1 MEYLRMHPA
10 MIEVANLD
18 MQSKNS
24 QINGERR
31 THHDLV
37 NNRFDI
43 TKGIG
48 IECWWYN
55 DMGINGVIFI

>member
-1 MEYLRMHPA
+1 MLHKCVEYLRMHPA

-48 IECWWYN
+48 IEC
-55 DMGINGVIFI
+55 